1 MFVYAAW
8 QAADRLEIGPRGDSS
23 SLPITPFFV
32 DNFHSC
38 GWSCFRAAR
47 TDHFGEMATFGAHVV
62 AFGWRASDL
71 NRLKHFS
78 PSGVLRP
85 PDLGED
91 RPGQVLGSLLEER
104 PGMALSLVSGGPVPR
119 GNA

>member
-1 MFVYAAW
+1 M
-8 QAADRLEIGPRGDSS
+8 
-23 SLPITPFFV
+23 SLMDENPFFV
-32 DNFHSC
+32 DNFHFLRLELFPS
-38 GWSCFRAAR
+38 GANRSLRR
-47 TDHFGEMATFGAHVV
+47 HGDFGAHVV

-71 NRLKHFS
+71 NRLKHFL

-85 PDLGED
+85 ADLGED

-104 PGMALSLVSGGPVPR
+104 PGMALSLFSGGPVPR